1 MQHKHKLAV
10 ALGFLAVLGMV
21 EVAQARFVNFGG
33 TRSAVARACI
43 GPSRE
48 WTSGIDS
55 RGLSYAMCVDNVRMT
70 SVICDET
77 GSCVGFVPNAGKP
90 KPKPRVPRGNYQ
102 VPESLSESVE
112 SGEIGVD
119 IPAPEPYV
127 DIIN

>member
-70 SVICDET
+70 SVMCDQT
-77 GSCVGFVPNAGKP
+77 GSCLGWVPNAGKP
-90 KPKPRVPRGNYQ
+90 QPKPKPKPRFQ